1 MNEEDKNKRIKQMCS
16 FIIQEAKEKVNEI
29 KLKTENDFALEKQ
42 MMVHNAK
49 LQLQAQF
56 KQKEKDI
63 EVERKIAVAKAEGAS
78 RVLKMNARESLII
91 DIKDTA
97 VKALDKV
104 TKDKSRYKEVL
115 RKLIIQGL
123 IKLNEPEVTVLCRE
137 ADKKLVESLKSAVV
151 EEYAKII
158 MEATGQQAKT
168 TLMVNPNGEHLPPAD
183 DGSGAKSCAGG
194 VKLLAH
200 NGNLILDNTLDSRV
214 GICYEQLM
222 PVIRSTLFTTKV

>member
-1 MNEEDKNKRIKQMCS
+1 MNEEDKNKRIQQMCS
-16 FIIQEAKEKVNEI
+16 FIVQEAKEKVNEI

-56 KQKEKDI
+56 KQKEKGI
-63 EVERKIAVAKAEGAS
+63 EVERKIAAAKAEGAS
-78 RVLKMNARESLII
+78 RVLKMNARESLIN
-91 DIKDTA
+91 DIKENA
-97 VKALDKV
+97 VKALDTV
-104 TKDKSRYKEVL
+104 TSDATRYKDVL
-115 RKLIIQGL
+115 RKLILQGL

-137 ADKKLVESLKSAVV
+137 CDKAMVDALKDAVM
-151 EEYAKII
+151 EEYSKII
-158 MEATGQQAKT
+158 METTGQQASTVLK
-168 TLMVNPNGEHLPPAD
+168 VNPNGESLPPPD

-200 NGNLILDNTLDSRV
+200 NGRLMLDNTLDSRV
-214 GICYEQLM
+214 GICYQQLM